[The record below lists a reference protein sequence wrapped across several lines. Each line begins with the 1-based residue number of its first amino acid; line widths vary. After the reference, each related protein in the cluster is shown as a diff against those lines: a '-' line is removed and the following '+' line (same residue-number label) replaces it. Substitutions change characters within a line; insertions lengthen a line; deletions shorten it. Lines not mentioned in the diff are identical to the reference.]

1 MKDQGRRWHMAYID
15 VSIGRCNGERTC
27 GVPDAKA
34 GSWTDSSGDTAGGDA
49 ALLRALGVDPD
60 SVVRCEPAASGMSGA
75 RLARLMV
82 RETATGTAARYSYRV
97 LKQLEPESGWLGAL
111 SRDTLL
117 REVRLWSRGVLSDLP
132 AGIKTGVLAWAE
144 ANQCAGSVTGGLLL
158 RDERAHLLR
167 DALRTP
173 SGHLPMYVRTLLD
186 ALARLHARYWCDT
199 RLRDRAVGLMSPR
212 AALLLAA
219 PDALASRVADGDED
233 AYLPLALA
241 GWETFFR
248 LAAPED
254 ASALRGVFADPARVL
269 AALDRL
275 PWTLAHGDV
284 WGPNLGMLPATRRT
298 PRQGSSVLLL
308 DWALA
313 VAGPAT
319 YDPLWLC
326 GTWHA
331 LAPVRVLAA
340 YRARLA
346 RHLAARGVRLAPE
359 VWRTL
364 ADAGYLRTALTCG
377 EALGRAAAEAVPG
390 APNKCA
396 AAHVRWWA
404 ARGARAARRLAG
416 AAESVEA

>member
-1 MKDQGRRWHMAYID
+1 MPKLAPW
-15 VSIGRCNGERTC
+15 S
-27 GVPDAKA
+27 
-34 GSWTDSSGDTAGGDA
+34 DSSGDTGGDA
-49 ALLRALGVDPD
+49 ALLRALGVDPA
-60 SVVRCEPAASGMSGA
+60 SVVRCEPAASGISGA
-75 RLARLMV
+75 RLARLAV
-82 RETATGTAARYSYRV
+82 RETATGTAARYSSRM
-97 LKQLEPESGWLGAL
+97 LKRLEPESGWLGAL

-144 ANQCAGSVTGGLLL
+144 ANSHAGSGSGGLLL

-173 SGHLPMYVRTLLD
+173 SGHLPAYVRTLLD
-186 ALARLHARYWCDT
+186 TLARLHARYWCDT
-199 RLRDRAVGLMSPR
+199 RLRDGALGLISLR
-212 AALLLAA
+212 AALLLTA

-233 AYLPLALA
+233 VYLPLALA

-254 ASALRGVFADPARVL
+254 ASVLRGVFADPADVL

-284 WGPNLGMLPATRRT
+284 WGPNLGALPATRRA
-298 PRQGSSVLLL
+298 PRRGSSRLLL

-331 LAPVRVLAA
+331 LSPVRVLAA

-359 VWRTL
+359 VWRAL

-377 EALGRAAAEAVPG
+377 EALGRAAASAAPG
-390 APNKCA
+390 APGKRTEA
-396 AAHVRWWA
+396 RVRWWA

-416 AAESVEA
+416 ATDPARA